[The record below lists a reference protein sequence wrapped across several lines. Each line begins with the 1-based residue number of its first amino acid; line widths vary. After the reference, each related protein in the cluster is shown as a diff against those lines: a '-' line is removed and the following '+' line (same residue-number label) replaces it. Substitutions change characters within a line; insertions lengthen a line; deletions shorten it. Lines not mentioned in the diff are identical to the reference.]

1 MMKFWSNENSSASML
16 HDSIFSRKVC
26 KKSQRG
32 QTAPPELLYSQMHL
46 SFFCKDY
53 DLKKTILQLFFS
65 FISLVIRHW
74 TLFRSSADWRIGQLE
89 IKIIILSLAA

>member
-1 MMKFWSNENSSASML
+1 MDPPRRIVAISIVLLKNFRIIGMMKFWSNENSSASML

-53 DLKKTILQLFFS
+53 DLKGPILQLFF
-65 FISLVIRHW
+65 F
-74 TLFRSSADWRIGQLE
+74 
-89 IKIIILSLAA
+89 